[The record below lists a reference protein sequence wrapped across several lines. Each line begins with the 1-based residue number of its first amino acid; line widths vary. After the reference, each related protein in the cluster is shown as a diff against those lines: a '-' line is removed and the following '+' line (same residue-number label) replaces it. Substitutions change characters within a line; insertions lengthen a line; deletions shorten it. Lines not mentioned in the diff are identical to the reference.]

1 MGFLVLEWCEQDRIP
16 LYQEKKGL
24 DACNMHALQIHEFV
38 LGHRMSEPFVGH
50 NLFVFFKSI
59 IDMQMI

>member
-1 MGFLVLEWCEQDRIP
+1 
-16 LYQEKKGL
+16 
-24 DACNMHALQIHEFV
+24 MHALQIHEFV